1 MSDQLDPRLARLFDE
16 YRAALP
22 DMEGSTAFLPGL
34 WQRIDARQNY
44 ASGFRRMAR
53 MIVTAAAAVSLLMS
67 AWIVNHGHSVYY
79 DNSYVELLAAGD
91 TPDSFV
97 DSEIVRPLEN
107 HR

>member
-1 MSDQLDPRLARLFDE
+1 MSDELDPRVARLFDE

-44 ASGFRRMAR
+44 ASGFRRMAQ
-53 MIVTAAAAVSLLMS
+53 MIVTAAAAVSLLMG
-67 AWIVNHGHSVYY
+67 AWIVNQRHSVYY

-91 TPDSFV
+91 TPDSLV
-97 DSEIVRPLEN
+97 DSEIVHPVERA
-107 HR
+107 R